1 MTAGGV
7 SDAAA
12 LAMMTLLPL
21 ALPADPGTDHN
32 LGWAFSS
39 GAEAFNYLAA
49 GEVLTLTYTVTAT
62 DTQSATGSRPVVIT
76 VTGTNDAPVIS
87 LVTTDSAAATL
98 PETNAGLA
106 NNGTLTVVDLDTA
119 NTVTVAV
126 SSVVA
131 GGTVSGAPDNATL
144 LGYLSIPPTVLAADI
159 GAAHNIAWAF
169 SSGTENFNYL
179 AAGEQLTLTYTVTA
193 TDSNVPP
200 TSDTRAVIVTVSG
213 TNDLPVITLDAGDS
227 AAEALGETDAGQSVT
242 GTLTVVDLDT
252 SDTVTAVATAVV
264 ATGTISGAPTNAAL
278 LAMMSIPPAALA
290 AAPLDVNNIVWTFD
304 SGTEAFNYLSAGEQ
318 LTLTYTLTATDSS
331 LTPGS
336 TTREVVITVFGSNDT
351 PLITVATGDSVA
363 RSLTETNAGLTA
375 CGTLTVVDPDAS
387 DTVTDFV
394 TSVIASGQTA
404 GAPADP
410 ALLAMMTVPG
420 AVLTADAGEVNN
432 IDWTFDSGAQAFDFL
447 ADGETLTLTYSV
459 LAADNQLPAATDAR
473 DIAIT
478 ITGTNDAPTV
488 SLDVFMTDS
497 TFQLLAS
504 DPDLTNPVRLVSPV
518 NGLLYLSNGV
528 TTTIGVQQQ
537 AVVTD
542 TDIQVTDGTL
552 RSTILLTLVQGT
564 SVDDVIAPP
573 LDAGLI
579 FAFDG
584 NDTITGGSQ
593 ADTISGGDGLDRFV
607 FSAGSGNTS
616 TIIDQLTDFVSGTD
630 TIALGQTVANG
641 GANFIVYDAF
651 GIASLAD
658 AIANVQALFV
668 PLAAGAG
675 SQVAYVFDLVNVGD
689 DYLFIDYTNDDVVD
703 QVIQL
708 VGSSTIV
715 FVTDIVA

>member
-1 MTAGGV
+1 
-7 SDAAA
+7 
-12 LAMMTLLPL
+12 
-21 ALPADPGTDHN
+21 
-32 LGWAFSS
+32 
-39 GAEAFNYLAA
+39 
-49 GEVLTLTYTVTAT
+49 
-62 DTQSATGSRPVVIT
+62 
-76 VTGTNDAPVIS
+76 
-87 LVTTDSAAATL
+87 
-98 PETNAGLA
+98 
-106 NNGTLTVVDLDTA
+106 
-119 NTVTVAV
+119 
-126 SSVVA
+126 
-131 GGTVSGAPDNATL
+131 TVSGAPDNATL
-144 LGYLSIPPTVLAADI
+144 LGYLSIPPTVLAANI
-159 GAAHNIAWAF
+159 RAAHNIAWAF

-193 TDSNVPP
+193 TDSNVLP
-200 TSDTRAVIVTVSG
+200 TTDTRAVIVTVSG

-264 ATGTISGAPTNAAL
+264 ASGTISGAPTNAAL

-351 PLITVATGDSVA
+351 PRITVATGDSVA

-375 CGTLTVVDPDAS
+375 FGTLTVVDPDAS

-394 TSVIASGQTA
+394 ASVIASGQTA

-420 AVLTADAGEVNN
+420 TVLTANAGEVNN
-432 IDWTFDSGAQAFDFL
+432 IAWTFDSGAQAFDFL
-447 ADGETLTLTYSV
+447 AAGETLTLTYSV

-473 DIAIT
+473 DVAIT

-488 SLDVFMTDS
+488 SLDAFMTSS

-504 DPDLTNPVRLVSPV
+504 DPDLTNSVRLVSPV

-552 RSTILLTLVQGT
+552 RSTVLLTLVQGT

-584 NDTITGGSQ
+584 NDTITGGSR

-607 FSAGSGNTS
+607 FSAGSGNTT
-616 TIIDQLTDFVSGTD
+616 TIIDHLTDFVSGTD